1 MAASVTALDGSNPA
15 EQLGGRNR
23 RIIVGKP
30 VTARDKSRVIVAAC
44 AGHHTVREQT
54 PLARVKYDFPWRN
67 FG

>member
-23 RIIVGKP
+23 KIVVRKP
-30 VTARDKSRVIVAAC
+30 VTARDESRIIVAAR
-44 AGHHTVREQT
+44 AGHHPVREQT